1 MRILLVTGKMN
12 SGGAET
18 HVYELAR
25 SLCNAGHTVTLASVG
40 GRLAREL
47 GTMGVKNIRLPLNS
61 KSPFSLAFSVKKVKR
76 LIKSNNYQIVH
87 AHTRIAAAVCH
98 LACKNKKCAFVTTVH
113 AHFKSNFLFDKLSR
127 WGCAS
132 IAVSEDLKD
141 YLLTHSDRVLA
152 RNIRVIPN
160 GIDTDKFFPLKNSS
174 VGKRVVFASRLDAD
188 CSEVAYLLCSVAK
201 RLLCRFEDVQIV
213 ICGGGSEHLT
223 LKRLAQEVNAELGRK
238 VISTLGNVENMAEI
252 LQGASVFVGVS
263 RAALEAMCCALPV
276 IIGGNEGYIGA
287 LDENNLA
294 AAEQT
299 NFCARGCE
307 RVNEEKLFAS
317 LVSILSLTQAERREQ
332 GEALR
337 RYAAERHSVGVMREM
352 TEEFYQ
358 NAMKRAKSGKRGVL
372 LCGYYGYGNMGDD
385 ALLMSA
391 VQRAH
396 CKFPSL
402 PVCALTAHGKR
413 DSDKFGVRCAS
424 RSNIITLIKEIKNA
438 ETVVFGGGT
447 LFQNTTSSRS
457 LWYYIFILRLA
468 QRLGKRT
475 ELWGNGI
482 GRISGK
488 CAKNASAR
496 AICECDY
503 VGLRDEESIK
513 LAYHLAKERGGELR
527 HIRLEK
533 DLAMCNAEYDAERA
547 EYILRKMGISR
558 SNKIA
563 VVVLRGSDGRKYTER
578 AEILVKALLN
588 DGIVPVFAVM
598 FAKED
603 MEICKTMSKRL
614 GCAIA
619 YPLGADA
626 LRGIMKRAEVVIGMR
641 YHALVFAH
649 SVGTRFIGI
658 GSEPKIRRFCYSHN
672 GVFWG

>member
-1 MRILLVTGKMN
+1 MKILLVTGEMN

-87 AHTRIAAAVCH
+87 AHTRIAAMVCH

-174 VGKRVVFASRLDAD
+174 VVKRVVFASRLDAD

-213 ICGGGSEHLT
+213 ICGGGSEYLT

-294 AAEQT
+294 AAKQT

-307 RVNEEKLFAS
+307 RVSEEKLFAS
-317 LVSILSLTQAERREQ
+317 LIEILTLTQAERRER

-337 RYAAERHSVGVMREM
+337 SYAAERHSVGVMREM

-372 LCGYYGYGNMGDD
+372 LCGYYGFGNMGDD
-385 ALLMSA
+385 ALLRASVERARTEFPRARISA
-391 VQRAH
+391 VTQKGAI
-396 CKFPSL
+396 
-402 PVCALTAHGKR
+402 
-413 DSDKFGVRCAS
+413 DSARFGIRCVARKDFLS
-424 RSNIITLIKEIKNA
+424 VMREIRGA
-438 ETVVFGGGT
+438 QYFVFGGGT
-447 LFQNTTSSRS
+447 LLQDSTSRRS
-457 LWYYIFILRLA
+457 LAYYSAL
-468 QRLGKRT
+468 LGFAKRSGARCY
-475 ELWGNGI
+475 LWGNGI
-482 GRISGK
+482 GEPRDKKSERILISALSG
-488 CAKNASAR
+488 
-496 AICECDY
+496 CEY
-503 VGLRDEESIK
+503 IGLRDRRSFSM
-513 LAYHLAKERGGELR
+513 AKGLLKNCGK
-527 HIRLEK
+527 IQLEP
-533 DLAMCNAEYDAERA
+533 DLAQAQSEIFKVSDARLQFLLGNIELNKGFIIIALKGKRCCA
-547 EYILRKMGISR
+547 KLDALMR
-558 SNKIA
+558 SA
-563 VVVLRGSDGRKYTER
+563 TEEGRT
-578 AEILVKALLN
+578 L
-588 DGIVPVFAVM
+588 VFAVM
-598 FAKED
+598 FEEQD
-603 MEICKTMSKRL
+603 LRISRRYCKKYGGILKVGIDFADLVGLVRHSLGVYSMRL
-614 GCAIA
+614 
-619 YPLGADA
+619 
-626 LRGIMKRAEVVIGMR
+626 
-641 YHALVFAH
+641 HALVAA
-649 SVGTRFIGI
+649 
-658 GSEPKIRRFCYSHN
+658 KLA
-672 GVFWG
+672 GVSFQGFGDNKVTDFE

>member
-1 MRILLVTGKMN
+1 MRILLVTGEMN

-87 AHTRIAAAVCH
+87 AHTRIAAMVCH

-141 YLLTHSDRVLA
+141 YLLTHSDRVIA

-213 ICGGGSEHLT
+213 ICGGGSEYLT

-294 AAEQT
+294 ATHVAEQL
-299 NFCARGCE
+299 GEPIE
-307 RVNEEKLFAS
+307 RVYK
-317 LVSILSLTQAERREQ
+317 
-332 GEALR
+332 
-337 RYAAERHSVGVMREM
+337 
-352 TEEFYQ
+352 
-358 NAMKRAKSGKRGVL
+358 
-372 LCGYYGYGNMGDD
+372 
-385 ALLMSA
+385 
-391 VQRAH
+391 
-396 CKFPSL
+396 
-402 PVCALTAHGKR
+402 
-413 DSDKFGVRCAS
+413 
-424 RSNIITLIKEIKNA
+424 TL
-438 ETVVFGGGT
+438 
-447 LFQNTTSSRS
+447 
-457 LWYYIFILRLA
+457 
-468 QRLGKRT
+468 
-475 ELWGNGI
+475 
-482 GRISGK
+482 
-488 CAKNASAR
+488 
-496 AICECDY
+496 
-503 VGLRDEESIK
+503 
-513 LAYHLAKERGGELR
+513 
-527 HIRLEK
+527 
-533 DLAMCNAEYDAERA
+533 
-547 EYILRKMGISR
+547 
-558 SNKIA
+558 
-563 VVVLRGSDGRKYTER
+563 VLRGDRTGHFVCIVQGDREVDLKAAAKVSGNKS
-578 AEILVKALLN
+578 AEMIPMKELLPTT
-588 DGIVPVFAVM
+588 GYI
-598 FAKED
+598 
-603 MEICKTMSKRL
+603 RG
-614 GCAIA
+614 GCTA
-619 YPLGADA
+619 
-626 LRGIMKRAEVVIGMR
+626 IGMKKR
-641 YHALVFAH
+641 FPTFIDTTATAFDYIYVSAGVRGLQLKLNPTDLIAFVGAQVADIE
-649 SVGTRFIGI
+649 SVA
-658 GSEPKIRRFCYSHN
+658 ELE
-672 GVFWG
+672 